1 MAEKRDYYEVLGVA
15 KNASDAEIKAAYKKM
30 AIKYHPDRNPGN
42 KEAEEKFKEA
52 AEAYDV
58 LRDPQKRQQYDQFGF
73 AGMGGQGGFGGASM
87 NMDDIFS
94 MFGDIFGGHGGF
106 GGFEGFSGFGGFGGG
121 SAGHKTYK
129 GADLRLK
136 VRLTLEEVATGVT
149 KKFKVRKHVTCT
161 ACNGTGSADG
171 KKDTCSQ
178 CKGSGSVYKTINSM
192 FGRMQTQTVCPSCN
206 GTGSVIKN
214 KCPKCNGEGVVN
226 GEEIIEV
233 AIPAGVEDG
242 MVVTASGKGHAGKQ
256 NGVPGDIQ
264 VFIEVEPHKEL
275 QRNGQNL
282 EYNLLLDVPTAVLGG
297 SAEVPTIDGK
307 VKIKIEP
314 GTQPGKVMRLRGK
327 GLPAVSGYTKQQQN
341 IGKVQNN
348 GFELTINGDILRGKD
363 YVLSANFTLGHNKM
377 TVKELNATDSK
388 LYNYSSRFYSSGK
401 DDYLLEV
408 GKEVGLFYGYVYDGL
423 YTIDDFEESGY
434 AQKSKWELKEGV
446 PQMTTD
452 VLAASNSGDPNMPGK
467 MKFKDL
473 DGDGKI
479 TLKDREV
486 IGNTNPTLQGG
497 FGLNGTWKDFD
508 FTANFTYMLNF
519 DVYNATAYA
528 LSSSSGNKSTYTNVY
543 SKFSRDNRWVYT
555 TNTGRHEDYW
565 TEPFTIDEY
574 LAENTGKSLWN
585 PADVV
590 TNTINSYFIEDG
602 SFLRCTDVTIGYTI
616 PKKWTEKWGLSK
628 LRAYVSASNLFII
641 TGYSGYDP
649 EIDVQTGLTPSMD
662 YNRYPRNRAFSFGV
676 NLTF

>member
-171 KKDTCSQ
+171 KKETCSQ
-178 CKGSGSVYKTINSM
+178 CKGSGSIYKTINSM

-275 QRNGQNL
+275 LRNGQNL
-282 EYNLLLDVPTAVLGG
+282 H
-297 SAEVPTIDGK
+297 S
-307 VKIKIEP
+307 
-314 GTQPGKVMRLRGK
+314 Q
-327 GLPAVSGYTKQQQN
+327 
-341 IGKVQNN
+341 
-348 GFELTINGDILRGKD
+348 
-363 YVLSANFTLGHNKM
+363 
-377 TVKELNATDSK
+377 
-388 LYNYSSRFYSSGK
+388 
-401 DDYLLEV
+401 
-408 GKEVGLFYGYVYDGL
+408 
-423 YTIDDFEESGY
+423 
-434 AQKSKWELKEGV
+434 
-446 PQMTTD
+446 
-452 VLAASNSGDPNMPGK
+452 
-467 MKFKDL
+467 
-473 DGDGKI
+473 
-479 TLKDREV
+479 
-486 IGNTNPTLQGG
+486 
-497 FGLNGTWKDFD
+497 
-508 FTANFTYMLNF
+508 
-519 DVYNATAYA
+519 
-528 LSSSSGNKSTYTNVY
+528 
-543 SKFSRDNRWVYT
+543 
-555 TNTGRHEDYW
+555 
-565 TEPFTIDEY
+565 
-574 LAENTGKSLWN
+574 
-585 PADVV
+585 
-590 TNTINSYFIEDG
+590 
-602 SFLRCTDVTIGYTI
+602 
-616 PKKWTEKWGLSK
+616 EK
-628 LRAYVSASNLFII
+628 
-641 TGYSGYDP
+641 
-649 EIDVQTGLTPSMD
+649 
-662 YNRYPRNRAFSFGV
+662 
-676 NLTF
+676 